1 MITRPLGK
9 QDYDH
14 IVQIIDRWWGGPTTA
29 LAHPIFFYELG
40 SMARVVE
47 HDGILVGFLLGFVAP
62 GPPKTG
68 YVHLVGIHP
77 DYRRRGVG
85 KVLYQ
90 TFEEDARAGREAV
103 VEARRCQREQANSQ
117 ADRHHERVLVTV
129 EVDGGQRAHPAHAPV
144 NVLSSLARRS
154 SSGAGVQSSPCVFR
168 HSFMRSR
175 MALSPTWSA
184 QNIGPPR

>member
-40 SMARVVE
+40 ALARVVE
-47 HDGILVGFLLGFVAP
+47 HDGILVGFLLGFIAP

-77 DYRRRGVG
+77 DHRRRGVG
-85 KVLYQ
+85 RLMYEAFEQDCRKAGVVRMKAITTLGNEGSQLFHQVLGWDMV
-90 TFEEDARAGREAV
+90 EIEDYAGPARSRIVFTKDFSRDGRARA
-103 VEARRCQREQANSQ
+103 
-117 ADRHHERVLVTV
+117 
-129 EVDGGQRAHPAHAPV
+129 
-144 NVLSSLARRS
+144 
-154 SSGAGVQSSPCVFR
+154 
-168 HSFMRSR
+168 
-175 MALSPTWSA
+175 
-184 QNIGPPR
+184 

>member
-40 SMARVVE
+40 GLARVVE

-90 TFEEDARAGREAV
+90 TFEEDARAAADELALVCEAGARIGAAGLVADAERELALIDD
-103 VEARRCQREQANSQ
+103 EALRPEP
-117 ADRHHERVLVTV
+117 L
-129 EVDGGQRAHPAHAPV
+129 
-144 NVLSSLARRS
+144 LS
-154 SSGAGVQSSPCVFR
+154 
-168 HSFMRSR
+168 
-175 MALSPTWSA
+175 
-184 QNIGPPR
+184 

>member
-40 SMARVVE
+40 GLARVVE

-68 YVHLVGIHP
+68 YVHLVGIDP
-77 DYRRRGVG
+77 KFRRNGVG
-85 KVLYQ
+85 KQLYQ
-90 TFEEDARAGREAV
+90 SFCETCKSAGLRQIKAIGMVGHEGSLKFHTAQGFEAAEAPDYAGPGRARMV
-103 VEARRCQREQANSQ
+103 YTKT
-117 ADRHHERVLVTV
+117 L
-129 EVDGGQRAHPAHAPV
+129 
-144 NVLSSLARRS
+144 
-154 SSGAGVQSSPCVFR
+154 
-168 HSFMRSR
+168 
-175 MALSPTWSA
+175 
-184 QNIGPPR
+184 

>member
-1 MITRPLGK
+1 MITRPLSK

-40 SMARVVE
+40 SCARVVE

-62 GPPKTG
+62 GPAVTG

-90 TFEEDARAGREAV
+90 SFEEDSRAAGCTRLKAITTLGNEGSIAFHKALGWSVTFVEDYAGPARPRV
-103 VEARRCQREQANSQ
+103 VFQKE
-117 ADRHHERVLVTV
+117 L
-129 EVDGGQRAHPAHAPV
+129 
-144 NVLSSLARRS
+144 
-154 SSGAGVQSSPCVFR
+154 
-168 HSFMRSR
+168 
-175 MALSPTWSA
+175 
-184 QNIGPPR
+184 

>member
-40 SMARVVE
+40 GLARVVE

-90 TFEEDARAGREAV
+90 TFEEDARTAGCTRLKAITTLGNEGSIAFHKALGWAV
-103 VEARRCQREQANSQ
+103 TFVEDYAGPARP
-117 ADRHHERVLVTV
+117 RV
-129 EVDGGQRAHPAHAPV
+129 
-144 NVLSSLARRS
+144 
-154 SSGAGVQSSPCVFR
+154 VFNKN
-168 HSFMRSR
+168 
-175 MALSPTWSA
+175 L
-184 QNIGPPR
+184 

>member
-14 IVQIIDRWWGGPTTA
+14 IVQVIDRWWGGPTSA
-29 LAHPIFFYELG
+29 LAHPLFFYELG
-40 SMARVVE
+40 SLARVVE
-47 HDGILVGFLLGFVAP
+47 HDGILVGFLLGFIAP

-90 TFEEDARAGREAV
+90 TFEEDCRAAGCSRLKAITTTG
-103 VEARRCQREQANSQ
+103 N
-117 ADRHHERVLVTV
+117 
-129 EVDGGQRAHPAHAPV
+129 DG
-144 NVLSSLARRS
+144 SLAFHKATGWHATRVEDY
-154 SSGAGVQSSPCVFR
+154 AGPARPRVVFDKTLGTG
-168 HSFMRSR
+168 SD
-175 MALSPTWSA
+175 
-184 QNIGPPR
+184 G